1 MKILLHMTKSTMK
14 SKNRI
19 DLFQTGMA
27 KGIREDQPK
36 KVTWVE
42 IRSIRKN
49 QQGKNMGQL

>member
-1 MKILLHMTKSTMK
+1 MK

-27 KGIREDQPK
+27 KGIREDQS

-42 IRSIRKN
+42 IRSTRKN
-49 QQGKNMGQL
+49 QQGKNVGQL